1 MFQTRKRP
9 LQLSGLIGIVLLLIL
24 TTPKLRAEELDLPDM
39 IEQSMHGDRVSF
51 SPLDAL
57 LLDEINFDGAGFL
70 ESLSEAQRLIYE
82 AHIDVGQCHDAL
94 RILISKLAPTHP
106 ELTEVL
112 QSKAAQHIFWASE
125 AREEFQNLALCFDVQ
140 NARFLMHLAQQQNL
154 QLTPIIARPD
164 LKFWDKLVN
173 TEPAGAKQIRWA
185 QVLVGIAQDQRN
197 AALILAESIAL
208 DRAYDHGNAVAYAL
222 LEDAY
227 RKAGNEWDSLPKRA
241 SNLHELL
248 KKSLNQEEIKYAKK
262 LIESGFL
269 YEVLSTGDEGI
280 KKYFFKS
287 EGLKR

>member
-125 AREEFQNLALCFDVQ
+125 AREEFQNLALCFDAQ

-164 LKFWDKLVN
+164 LGLLEELASV
-173 TEPAGAKQIRWA
+173 EPAGTKQIRWA

-197 AALILAESIAL
+197 AALILAEAIVL
-208 DRAYDHGNAVAYAL
+208 DRAFEHSYAVAFAL
-222 LEDAY
+222 LEHDY
-227 RKAGNEWDSLPKRA
+227 RSSHKNWRNLPHRA
-241 SNLHELL
+241 QGLHRLIQ
-248 KKSLNQEEIKYAKK
+248 KSLSKNEMQFAND
-262 LIESGFL
+262 LLNTGLLS
-269 YEVLSTGDEGI
+269 EVLYSGDDKI
-280 KKYFFKS
+280 KERLPNRK
-287 EGLKR
+287 E